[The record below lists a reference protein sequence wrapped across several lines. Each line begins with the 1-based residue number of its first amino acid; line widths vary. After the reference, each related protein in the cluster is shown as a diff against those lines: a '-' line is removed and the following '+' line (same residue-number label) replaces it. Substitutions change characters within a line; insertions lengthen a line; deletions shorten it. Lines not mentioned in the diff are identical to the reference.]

1 MKIYSDDGKE
11 FQSVEACEE
20 YENSLKKSKEEAQ
33 QKLKSFVKEYI
44 GSHLYAEVV
53 ITRNNEMH
61 YVIALHDNYEQAML
75 LPTVLIE
82 QKFGKRVTSS
92 HNVLTENYKQRTL
105 TKKELGRL
113 CGVVYDFL
121 EYNNFDVSE
130 SGIEFIANK
139 GYDCAMSIYFAADEL
154 VKGVT
159 KIKREMAQGSEK
171 SEVKNTNTKS
181 CCLNESNVRF
191 VACSPDEFFSFLENV
206 LNIR

>member
-1 MKIYSDDGKE
+1 MKIYSEDGKE

-20 YENSLKKSKEEAQ
+20 YESSLKKSKEEAQ
-33 QKLKSFVKEYI
+33 QKLESFVKEYI

-53 ITRNNEMH
+53 ITSNNESH

-82 QKFGKRVTSS
+82 QKYGRRVTLS

-105 TKKELGRL
+105 TKKELNQL

-121 EYNNFDVSE
+121 DYNNFDVSE
-130 SGIEFIANK
+130 SDVDFCNK
-139 GYDCAMSIYFAADEL
+139 GYNCSMSIYFAEEF

-159 KIKREMAQGSEK
+159 KIKHEMTQGSEK
-171 SEVKNTNTKS
+171 SEAKNTNIKS
-181 CCLNESNVRF
+181 GCANGGNVRF
-191 VACSPDEFFSFLENV
+191 VTCSPDDFFRFLEEV
-206 LNIR
+206 LDIH

>member
-1 MKIYSDDGKE
+1 MKIYSEDGKE

-75 LPTVLIE
+75 LPTILIE
-82 QKFGKRVTSS
+82 QKYGRRVTFS

-105 TKKELGRL
+105 TKKELSQL
-113 CGVVYDFL
+113 CGVVYDFFD
-121 EYNNFDVSE
+121 YNNFDVSE
-130 SGIEFIANK
+130 SDIEFCNK
-139 GYDCAMSIYFAADEL
+139 DYNCSMSIYFADEL

-171 SEVKNTNTKS
+171 SEAKNTNTKS
-181 CCLNESNVRF
+181 CCSNEGNVHF
-191 VACSPDEFFSFLENV
+191 ASCSPEEFFSFLEDV

>member
-1 MKIYSDDGKE
+1 MKIYSEDGKE

-33 QKLKSFVKEYI
+33 QKLESFVKEYI

-61 YVIALHDNYEQAML
+61 YVIALHDNHEQAML

-82 QKFGKRVTSS
+82 QKFGKRVTLSR
-92 HNVLTENYKQRTL
+92 NVLTENYKQRTL
-105 TKKELGRL
+105 TKKELGQL

-130 SGIEFIANK
+130 SDVEFCNK
-139 GYDCAMSIYFAADEL
+139 GYNCSMSIYFADEL

-171 SEVKNTNTKS
+171 SEAKNTNTKS
-181 CCLNESNVRF
+181 CCSNEGNVHF
-191 VACSPDEFFSFLENV
+191 VSCSPDEFFSFLENV